1 VRHKGPATAAVIV
14 VAMLFS
20 ACSLPTVDLD
30 AERPLALRSTIEAAD
45 GTFLARFYKQ
55 NRAYV
60 SIEKIPQ
67 VVEDAV
73 VATEDARF
81 FEHSGFDFRAMARA
95 ALANLESRRVV
106 QGGSTITQQYVKN
119 TFFREPGRTLER
131 KAREL
136 RLALAI
142 ERRLSKQ
149 EILERYLNTVYFGDG
164 AYGIKVAAHTYFGHG
179 LETLAAADAALLA
192 AVIRAPSL
200 YDPRAY
206 RERALERRAYVLRR
220 MTELGMLD
228 GESARRAARAP
239 LDIAP
244 PARART
250 AREPYF
256 VEALRQELLRDPRL
270 GRTPDERDELLHE
283 GGMRVASTLSP
294 RLQAAAEKAVGTHLD
309 EPGDPETAI
318 VALRP
323 RTGAVVAMVGG
334 RDWSASQVNLALGAR
349 GGGSGRQAGS
359 VFKPIVAAAA
369 LESGI
374 ELDALYE
381 SSPATFTLGGG
392 ETWTVG
398 NAEGDGYGLMP
409 LDEALVHSVNG
420 VYARLGLQL
429 GGDTVASQA
438 HLMGVASDLSPVPA
452 LALGAEEVSVVD
464 MAAAYATLANNGT
477 AITPTTIESIHL
489 SDGRMLEAR
498 QEVGK
503 DVVSVGNAY
512 LLTQALED
520 VIERGTGT
528 AADLARPAA
537 GKTGTTNDYADAW
550 FVGYT
555 PNLVTAVWVGYPD
568 GSVPMTSVHGI
579 RVSGGTFPAM
589 IWRSFMEDALAGA
602 PVRDFTVPAGEYVT
616 VEIDPRTGLRA
627 APWCPGE
634 PEVMLPEQIPQE
646 YCPPPPEPQPSVTPT
661 EEPSPDSVRP
671 RATPAPGGQGD
682 EAGNEQEQEEPSQ
695 EPTATPAPTPTA
707 SPPDRGPGS
716 GRT

>member
-1 VRHKGPATAAVIV
+1 MRHRGPAAGVV
-14 VAMLFS
+14 VAATLLS
-20 ACSLPTVDLD
+20 ACSLTPVDLD

-45 GTFLARFYKQ
+45 GSVLARFYEE

-60 SIEKIPQ
+60 SIDKIPRM
-67 VVEDAV
+67 VVDAV
-73 VATEDARF
+73 VAAEDARF

-95 ALANLESRRVV
+95 ALANLESRSVV

-119 TFFREPGRTLER
+119 TFFRRPGRTLER

-136 RLALAI
+136 RLAIAI

-164 AYGIKVAAHTYFGHG
+164 AYGLKVAAHTYFGRG
-179 LETLAAADAALLA
+179 LRALNLGDAALLA

-200 YDPRAY
+200 YDPRTH
-206 RERALERRAYVLRR
+206 RERALERRDYVLRR
-220 MTELGMLD
+220 MTELGMLET
-228 GESARRAARAP
+228 GRARRAAGSA
-239 LDIAP
+239 LDLAP
-244 PARART
+244 PERARS

-270 GRTPDERDELLHE
+270 GRTPDERDRLLHE
-283 GGMRVASTLSP
+283 GGMRVDSTLSP
-294 RLQAAAEKAVGTHLD
+294 RLQAAAEAAVRAHLD
-309 EPGDPETAI
+309 EPGDPEAAL

-323 RTGAVVAMVGG
+323 RTGAIVAMVGG
-334 RDWSASQVNLALGAR
+334 RDWSASQVNLALGTR

-359 VFKPIVAAAA
+359 SFKPIVAAAA
-369 LESGI
+369 LEAGL
-374 ELDALYE
+374 ELDDLYE
-381 SSPATFTLGGG
+381 SSPATFTLDGG

-398 NAEGDGYGLMP
+398 NAEGGGSGLMP

-429 GGDTVASQA
+429 GGDAVVRQA
-438 HLMGVASDLSPVPA
+438 HLMGVASDLRPLPA
-452 LALGAEEVSVVD
+452 LALGAQEVSVLD
-464 MAAAYATLANNGT
+464 MAAAYATIANNGT
-477 AITPTTIESIHL
+477 AITPTTVRAIHL
-489 SDGRMLEAR
+489 RDEPTLEAR
-498 QEVGK
+498 QEVSE
-503 DVVSVGNAY
+503 DIVSVGNAY

-520 VIERGTGT
+520 AIERGTGT
-528 AADLARPAA
+528 AADLDRPAA

-555 PNLVTAVWVGYPD
+555 PELVAAVWVGYPD
-568 GSVPMTSVHGI
+568 GRIPMTSVHGL

-589 IWRSFMEDALAGA
+589 IWRSFMLEALAGA

-634 PEVMLPEQIPQE
+634 LEVMLPEQIPEE
-646 YCPPPPEPQPSVTPT
+646 YCPPPPEPEPSATPT
-661 EEPSPDSVRP
+661 EEPTPDARRQRASPRSDDADDTGDTEEQP
-671 RATPAPGGQGD
+671 EEEPDGTPAP
-682 EAGNEQEQEEPSQ
+682 S
-695 EPTATPAPTPTA
+695 PTA
-707 SPPDRGPGS
+707 SPPDRDGGS
-716 GRT
+716 EPT